1 MMETPRDFLGDSMAT
16 EPPDALGIDPLVSS
30 ASANEPPDALC
41 IDPLV
46 SSALANEPPDARCI
60 DPLVSSALANEP
72 PDALGID
79 PLEPPDA
86 LGIDPLEPPDAL
98 CIDPLVSSALANEPP
113 DALCIDPLVSSALA
127 NEPPD
132 ALGIDPLEPP
142 DALGIDPLVSSTNDL
157 PEFFCVDLLL
167 IDSLGQESS
176 ISLSRQF
183 QDDDRDVDAL
193 PPISATRRPSLRH
206 LPLSTGSAV
215 DDAQPTFL
223 FLVYTVYFILM
234 LLHRNVNNVTSR
246 VS

>member
-1 MMETPRDFLGDSMAT
+1 
-16 EPPDALGIDPLVSS
+16 
-30 ASANEPPDALC
+30 
-41 IDPLV
+41 
-46 SSALANEPPDARCI
+46 
-60 DPLVSSALANEP
+60 LANEP

-127 NEPPD
+127 N
-132 ALGIDPLEPP
+132 EPP